1 MYKQIFFDFD
11 STLVKL
17 ETLDVLACMKGIGE
31 EVKILTEASMSGL
44 VPIEEVFEK
53 KVDMI
58 APSLEMI
65 KALHESPD
73 VLVDGIEDV
82 IEILHRLGK
91 EVFILTSN
99 FDVVVAPYAQRLM
112 IPAHRVVAN
121 ELFHTQEGEYLGM
134 NSRNALAHTDGK
146 RIMIDQHIRSKQEA
160 VMIGDSVTD
169 LACQP
174 SVHRF
179 IGFGGVVVREVVRT
193 RADVF
198 VEDSHARALL
208 PHLLSQEEMKCL

>member
-17 ETLDVLACMKGIGE
+17 ETLDVLAYMKGIGE
-31 EVKILTEASMSGL
+31 EVKVLTEASMSGL

-58 APSLEMI
+58 APSLELI
-65 KALHESPD
+65 KALHKFPD
-73 VLVDGIEDV
+73 VFVDGIEEV

-99 FDVVVAPYAQRLM
+99 FDVVVAPYAQQLM
-112 IPAHRVVAN
+112 IPAHRVIAN
-121 ELFHTQEGEYLGM
+121 ELFHTDEGEYLGM
-134 NSRNALAHTDGK
+134 NSQNALAHTDGK

-160 VMIGDSVTD
+160 VMVGDSITD

-174 SVHRF
+174 SVRCF
-179 IGFGGVVVREVVRT
+179 IGFGGVVAREAVRAK
-193 RADVF
+193 ADVF
-198 VEDSHARALL
+198 VEDPHARTLL
-208 PHLLSQEEMKCL
+208 PYLLSEEEMRHL

>member
-17 ETLDVLACMKGIGE
+17 ETLDVLADMKGIGE
-31 EVKILTEASMSGL
+31 EVRGLTEASMSGL

-58 APSLEMI
+58 APSFEMI

-73 VLVDGIEDV
+73 VLVDGIEEV

-99 FDVVVAPYAQRLM
+99 FDVVVAPYARRLG

-121 ELFHTQEGEYLGM
+121 ELFHTDEGEYLGM
-134 NSRNALAHTDGK
+134 NSRNALAHTGGK

-160 VMIGDSVTD
+160 VMVGDSVTD